1 MALDQ
6 IGQKLKNA
14 RESHGL
20 SLGQIFE
27 RTKIPIN
34 HLDSIDNG
42 LVDELPE
49 PVYVAGYIKRY
60 ADCVGLNGQGL
71 SDEYRKLNGGSNG
84 NKSNGASSMSS
95 RMAGT
100 PVIISAPSY
109 SKGADLRPPNI
120 LKQGLW
126 YFLLIVMVVGIMA
139 FLIQWQSNYSANNQ
153 TDPAQGLLQRK
164 YSAVNTL
171 PSQQPAPGAPGAPA
185 QPGQPGQPAP
195 TGDAAPIPLPADSEA
210 AVSVTA
216 SQHVWV
222 EVTGVSTGQNLYTGF
237 MERGD
242 RKDYK
247 DPQGV
252 RVHAGNGAS
261 LTVENQGKSETLGLP
276 GKVGEKVFMSKTAS
290 ASAGVTDP
298 KAQAA
303 AAAAAAKAA
312 LAVKKPIK
320 HVVAPDAAPK
330 HRVHSSDENG
340 GGSAGSSG
348 GSHSSID
355 VPYRYTE
362 SND

>member
-14 RESHGL
+14 RESRGL

-34 HLDSIDNG
+34 HLESIDNG
-42 LVDELPE
+42 LVNDLPE

-71 SDEYRKLNGGSNG
+71 SDEYRQQNGSSNGSNGSRNGGS
-84 NKSNGASSMSS
+84 MVSS
-95 RMAGT
+95 RMVGT
-100 PVIISAPSY
+100 PVIVSAPSY
-109 SKGADLRPPNI
+109 SKGVDIRPPNV

-126 YFLLIVMVVGIMA
+126 YALLIVMVVGIMA
-139 FLIQWQSNYSANNQ
+139 ILSYWQSNYSTANQVDPTQ
-153 TDPAQGLLQRK
+153 TLQQRK
-164 YSAVNTL
+164 YSAVMNA
-171 PSQQPAPGAPGAPA
+171 PSAPTA
-185 QPGQPGQPAP
+185 PGQPAAP
-195 TGDAAPIPLPADSEA
+195 TDASAPAPLPADNEA
-210 AVSVTA
+210 AVAINA

-222 EVTGVSTGQNLYTGF
+222 EVSSISTGQNLYTGF
-237 MERGD
+237 MERGE

-247 DPQGV
+247 DSQGV

-276 GKVGEKVFMSKTAS
+276 GKVAEKVFMSKAS
-290 ASAGVTDP
+290 AASTTALTDP

-312 LAVKKPIK
+312 LTVKKPVKRI
-320 HVVAPDAAPK
+320 VPTDAVPRR
-330 HRVHSSDENG
+330 RVHSSADSG
-340 GGSAGSSG
+340 AGSAGSSG
-348 GSHSSID
+348 GNHSSID

>member
-1 MALDQ
+1 
-6 IGQKLKNA
+6 
-14 RESHGL
+14 
-20 SLGQIFE
+20 
-27 RTKIPIN
+27 
-34 HLDSIDNG
+34 
-42 LVDELPE
+42 V
-49 PVYVAGYIKRY
+49 
-60 ADCVGLNGQGL
+60 
-71 SDEYRKLNGGSNG
+71 
-84 NKSNGASSMSS
+84 
-95 RMAGT
+95 
-100 PVIISAPSY
+100 SAPSY

-126 YFLLIVMVVGIMA
+126 YALLIVMVVGIMA
-139 FLIQWQSNYSANNQ
+139 FLSWWQSNYSSNNQ
-153 TDPAQGLLQRK
+153 TDPTQALLQRK

-171 PSQQPAPGAPGAPA
+171 PGQVAPGTAGAAA
-185 QPGQPGQPAP
+185 QPGQPGQPVSTADNAAP
-195 TGDAAPIPLPADSEA
+195 TPLPSDGDAA
-210 AVSVTA
+210 VSITA

-276 GKVGEKVFMSKTAS
+276 GKAGEKVFMSKTAS

-312 LAVKKPIK
+312 MTVKKPVK
-320 HVVAPDAAPK
+320 KVVAADAAPK
-330 HRVHSSDENG
+330 RRVRSSDENG
-340 GGSAGSSG
+340 GSSAGASG

>member
-6 IGQKLKNA
+6 IGQKLKSA

-34 HLDSIDNG
+34 HLESIDNG

-71 SDEYRKLNGGSNG
+71 SDEYRRQNGGGNNGNKTNGGS
-84 NKSNGASSMSS
+84 AVSS
-95 RMAGT
+95 RIMST
-100 PVIISAPSY
+100 PVLMSAPSY
-109 SKGADLRPPNI
+109 NKGGDMRQPNI

-126 YFLLIVMVVGIMA
+126 YALLIVMVVGIMA
-139 FLIQWQSNYSANNQ
+139 ILSYWQSNYNSVNQ
-153 TDPAQGLLQRK
+153 TDPTQALLQRR
-164 YSAVNTL
+164 YSSVMT
-171 PSQQPAPGAPGAPA
+171 APA
-185 QPGQPGQPAP
+185 QTTPGQPGQPAAPSTDANAP
-195 TGDAAPIPLPADSEA
+195 TPLPSDTEA
-210 AVSVTA
+210 SVAISA

-222 EVTGVSTGQNLYTGF
+222 EVAAVSTGQNLYTGF
-237 MERGD
+237 MERGE

-261 LTVENQGKSETLGLP
+261 ISVENQGKTETLGLP
-276 GKVGEKVFMSKTAS
+276 GKIAEKTFMSKSAAS
-290 ASAGVTDP
+290 ASSSPLVDA

-303 AAAAAAKAA
+303 AAAAAKA
-312 LAVKKPIK
+312 LAVKKVIK
-320 HVVAPDAAPK
+320 RPAADAAPRRRP
-330 HRVHSSDENG
+330 HADD
-340 GGSAGSSG
+340 AGSNSG
-348 GSHSSID
+348 SGNGSHSSID

>member
-42 LVDELPE
+42 LTDELPE

-60 ADCVGLNGQGL
+60 ADCVGLNGQNL

-84 NKSNGASSMSS
+84 NKSNGTSHVSS
-95 RMAGT
+95 RMVGT
-100 PVIISAPSY
+100 PVIVSAPSY
-109 SKGADLRPPNI
+109 SKGVDLRPPNI

-139 FLIQWQSNYSANNQ
+139 FLVSWQSNYTANNQ
-153 TDPAQGLLQRK
+153 TDPTQTLLQRR
-164 YSAVNTL
+164 YSAVNT
-171 PSQQPAPGAPGAPA
+171 PAGQQPSAGPA
-185 QPGQPGQPAP
+185 QPGQPGQPVP
-195 TGDAAPIPLPADSEA
+195 TAADSAAPAPLPADNEA
-210 AVSVTA
+210 SVSVTA

-222 EVTGVSTGQNLYTGF
+222 EITGVSTGQNLYTGF

-261 LTVENQGKSETLGLP
+261 LTVDNQGKSETLGLP
-276 GKVGEKVFMSKTAS
+276 GKVGEKVFMSKTAA
-290 ASAGVTDP
+290 ASGALTDP

-312 LAVKKPIK
+312 LTVKKPVK
-320 HVVAPDAAPK
+320 KVVPSDAAPK
-330 HRVHSSDENG
+330 RKAHSSDENG
-340 GGSAGSSG
+340 GSSGGSGG

>member
-42 LVDELPE
+42 LTDELPE

-60 ADCVGLNGQGL
+60 ADCVGLNGQNL

-84 NKSNGASSMSS
+84 NKSNGASHVSS
-95 RMAGT
+95 RMVGT
-100 PVIISAPSY
+100 PVIVSAPSY
-109 SKGADLRPPNI
+109 SKGVDLRPPNI

-139 FLIQWQSNYSANNQ
+139 FLVSWQSNYTANNQ
-153 TDPAQGLLQRK
+153 TDPTQTLLQRR
-164 YSAVNTL
+164 YSAVNT
-171 PSQQPAPGAPGAPA
+171 PAGQQPAAGPA
-185 QPGQPGQPAP
+185 QPGQPGQPVP
-195 TGDAAPIPLPADSEA
+195 TAADSAAPAPLPADNEA
-210 AVSVTA
+210 SVSVTA

-222 EVTGVSTGQNLYTGF
+222 EITGVSTGQNLYTGF

-261 LTVENQGKSETLGLP
+261 LTVDNQGKSETLGLP
-276 GKVGEKVFMSKTAS
+276 GKVGEKVFMSKTAA
-290 ASAGVTDP
+290 ASGALTDP

-312 LAVKKPIK
+312 LTVKKPVK
-320 HVVAPDAAPK
+320 KVVPSDAAPK
-330 HRVHSSDENG
+330 RKAHSSDENG
-340 GGSAGSSG
+340 GSSGGSGG